1 MNIIAIA
8 KICLID
14 VVSLIGIGANEHG
27 AKEMV
32 EETLIRL
39 SEDVVWSSMLHQ
51 YFVSTSIQCVITGS
65 EKAEKIEHFSHR

>member
-32 EETLIRL
+32 EETFGL
-39 SEDVVWSSMLHQ
+39 
-51 YFVSTSIQCVITGS
+51 QCYTNISWAHPSNV
-65 EKAEKIEHFSHR
+65 